1 MIFLTNFLKLYPL
14 PPITLFLPLP
24 CCTNSLRGTVRLTN
38 ISVYFLSSPLEFKSH
53 ERGDFHLPFFF
64 IIKVKNEM
72 PEVTRQVEPVNR
84 GVWKGHDELVSY

>member
-1 MIFLTNFLKLYPL
+1 MFFICL
-14 PPITLFLPLP
+14 
-24 CCTNSLRGTVRLTN
+24 
-38 ISVYFLSSPLEFKSH
+38 
-53 ERGDFHLPFFF
+53 FFF